1 MLTYKF
7 HIGTYPCCEIQ
18 SWCDKCSMNP
28 TTSKLKKLMSSSH
41 LSLLVYYYLTLIIST
56 SFSLGAF
63 IHSFWGLSSPTHGTI
78 FSGYMYVNEGLL
90 MSHLE
95 DTVTYIRFIMSQNHT
110 VILHK
115 RCVAG
120 HVEFPSPACC
130 CHLFPLSLFTGKT
143 WELVVQP
150 FSSHTSNLCLLTTGM
165 VPWLRSLLP
174 FQLAFLG

>member
-1 MLTYKF
+1 MLTYKL

-28 TTSKLKKLMSSSH
+28 ATSKLKKLMSSSH

-95 DTVTYIRFIMSQNHT
+95 DTVTYIRFIMSQKSHRHFT
-110 VILHK
+110 QK
-115 RCVAG
+115 MRCWSCWIS
-120 HVEFPSPACC
+120 FPSLLLSSVPSQLIHRENLGVGCATFF
-130 CHLFPLSLFTGKT
+130 FPYI
-143 WELVVQP
+143 
-150 FSSHTSNLCLLTTGM
+150 
-165 VPWLRSLLP
+165 
-174 FQLAFLG
+174 